1 MFTRALRIW
10 AMTIALGAAAAATG
24 AAAQG
29 APPANRLALVVGEA
43 AYNGDAL
50 PTASADA
57 ALVARLARRPGFDVT
72 ELHDLGTADLAS
84 NTKPSSPRSP
94 PRRPALR

>member
-50 PTASADA
+50 QTAGADA
-57 ALVARLARRPGFDVT
+57 ALVARSLAGAGFDVT
-72 ELHDLGTADLAS
+72 ELHDLGTADLAQQYQA
-84 NTKPSSPRSP
+84 SSPRSP
-94 PRRPALR
+94 PRRPAPR